1 MQWRFQPE
9 YPHKDETGQVWI
21 DPGGMLVLKRAPCF
35 WCGRLT
41 RRVDVDFGGPFCNSV
56 TCNAEIAADL
66 LRLGM
71 DDRLLSELTRPFKP
85 DTVEPTQKINRP

>member
-1 MQWRFQPE
+1 
-9 YPHKDETGQVWI
+9 
-21 DPGGMLVLKRAPCF
+21 
-35 WCGRLT
+35 
-41 RRVDVDFGGPFCNSV
+41 VDVDFGGPFCNSV

-71 DDRLLSELTRPFKP
+71 DDRLLSELTRPLKP